1 MLRENI
7 TAAAGPP
14 GVVPGP
20 PAHTQVETFSAAFA
34 PDTWDDGDS
43 TVDCVFYSGAIVPR
57 VDFWTGEPYDLV
69 LSLEPG
75 AIRMDRLNNGAPVVD
90 NHNTFGSIR
99 DQLGVVKPGTARVE
113 KGKAVATLQFSQRD
127 ELAPL
132 RADIKAGIVR
142 NVSVGAQIVT
152 KNETT
157 PKGQDRKQ
165 FTAID
170 WEPYEISL
178 TMVPADAGAV
188 LMSAAAARPQN
199 EVVEATASAAAATRA
214 ISPKEQK
221 PMENA
226 TITAGA
232 GARSEE
238 SAAVVQAVAPP
249 AVDEQKLRDE
259 AVQAERLRVAKIRE
273 MTLPFQTQLG
283 ERFSFELIDSGA
295 SSENAGIRILERL
308 AALGKAEPPTDPN
321 QPGNATVTR
330 DAGDTMRES
339 MAAYILY
346 RDNPS
351 SVKLEEGKGR
361 EYVGMRL
368 SELARECLEVK
379 GVRTRGMNPDRIAL
393 SALTTTDFPA
403 ILANVANK
411 TLREGY
417 LAAPRTFTQ
426 FCRQVSA
433 VDFKPVNRV
442 QMSDLQALQP
452 LNETGEYHRAPLS
465 DSVQTYA
472 LATFGEVVAIDR
484 KVIINDDLQAMT
496 RIPFQLGVAAAR
508 LESDTVW
515 AVITGNQ
522 VMIEDGNVLF
532 FAAHNNLFTGAGSA
546 LSLTSLATSRSKFR
560 LQRGPKGTYLNLEP
574 TFLIVPTSLETAA
587 MQLIAPINLV
597 ATTSVGNVIPE
608 WVRTLN
614 PVVEP
619 RLDPASST
627 AWYLAAKPTMI
638 DTIEFCYL
646 EGQDGVYIETRQGF
660 DVDGFEIKARLDFA
674 SAAIDFRGLQKNAG
688 V

>member
-1 MLRENI
+1 MS
-7 TAAAGPP
+7 AVAAG
-14 GVVPGP
+14 
-20 PAHTQVETFSAAFA
+20 
-34 PDTWDDGDS
+34 
-43 TVDCVFYSGAIVPR
+43 
-57 VDFWTGEPYDLV
+57 
-69 LSLEPG
+69 
-75 AIRMDRLNNGAPVVD
+75 
-90 NHNTFGSIR
+90 
-99 DQLGVVKPGTARVE
+99 
-113 KGKAVATLQFSQRD
+113 
-127 ELAPL
+127 
-132 RADIKAGIVR
+132 
-142 NVSVGAQIVT
+142 
-152 KNETT
+152 
-157 PKGQDRKQ
+157 
-165 FTAID
+165 
-170 WEPYEISL
+170 
-178 TMVPADAGAV
+178 
-188 LMSAAAARPQN
+188 PQN

-238 SAAVVQAVAPP
+238 SAAVVQAVPQP

-273 MTLPFQTQLG
+273 MTLPFRTQLG
-283 ERFSFELIDSGA
+283 ERFSYELIDSGA

-472 LATFGEVVAIDR
+472 LATFGEVVAISVGGGAHMLDNFTVRYADELVVRMDITAQWARDRARGNEMRAPWFGMSPNDVRAIVLFAQSLFHANVTDLAVRLKVQTGPAVWMSPLGSQDEMLR
-484 KVIINDDLQAMT
+484 KVA
-496 RIPFQLGVAAAR
+496 
-508 LESDTVW
+508 
-515 AVITGNQ
+515 
-522 VMIEDGNVLF
+522 
-532 FAAHNNLFTGAGSA
+532 
-546 LSLTSLATSRSKFR
+546 
-560 LQRGPKGTYLNLEP
+560 
-574 TFLIVPTSLETAA
+574 
-587 MQLIAPINLV
+587 
-597 ATTSVGNVIPE
+597 
-608 WVRTLN
+608 
-614 PVVEP
+614 
-619 RLDPASST
+619 
-627 AWYLAAKPTMI
+627 
-638 DTIEFCYL
+638 
-646 EGQDGVYIETRQGF
+646 
-660 DVDGFEIKARLDFA
+660 
-674 SAAIDFRGLQKNAG
+674 
-688 V
+688 

>member
-1 MLRENI
+1 
-7 TAAAGPP
+7 
-14 GVVPGP
+14 
-20 PAHTQVETFSAAFA
+20 
-34 PDTWDDGDS
+34 
-43 TVDCVFYSGAIVPR
+43 
-57 VDFWTGEPYDLV
+57 
-69 LSLEPG
+69 
-75 AIRMDRLNNGAPVVD
+75 
-90 NHNTFGSIR
+90 
-99 DQLGVVKPGTARVE
+99 
-113 KGKAVATLQFSQRD
+113 
-127 ELAPL
+127 
-132 RADIKAGIVR
+132 
-142 NVSVGAQIVT
+142 
-152 KNETT
+152 
-157 PKGQDRKQ
+157 
-165 FTAID
+165 
-170 WEPYEISL
+170 
-178 TMVPADAGAV
+178 
-188 LMSAAAARPQN
+188 
-199 EVVEATASAAAATRA
+199 
-214 ISPKEQK
+214 
-221 PMENA
+221 
-226 TITAGA
+226 
-232 GARSEE
+232 
-238 SAAVVQAVAPP
+238 
-249 AVDEQKLRDE
+249 
-259 AVQAERLRVAKIRE
+259 
-273 MTLPFQTQLG
+273 
-283 ERFSFELIDSGA
+283 
-295 SSENAGIRILERL
+295 
-308 AALGKAEPPTDPN
+308 
-321 QPGNATVTR
+321 
-330 DAGDTMRES
+330 
-339 MAAYILY
+339 
-346 RDNPS
+346 
-351 SVKLEEGKGR
+351 
-361 EYVGMRL
+361 
-368 SELARECLEVK
+368 
-379 GVRTRGMNPDRIAL
+379 MNPDRIAL

-597 ATTSVGNVIPE
+597 ATTSVSNVIPE
-608 WVRTLN
+608 WIRTLN

-619 RLDPASST
+619 RLDAASST